1 MSIKLDPLVIE
12 KERKVLELRLM
23 GVTFDVIA
31 QQVGYASPGSA
42 HNAYKRALLRTLREP
57 AQELRELEVA
67 RLDKLLSSIWTKAL
81 RGEIPAIQT
90 SIKIMERRAKLLGLD
105 VPVKIQAEVT
115 TYDGGSDIDREVQ
128 RLADLLAQGESRGRS
143 LLVGEEGSEA

>member
-67 RLDKLLSSIWTKAL
+67 RLDKLLSSIWTEAL

-128 RLADLLAQGESRGRS
+128 RLANLLAQGESGGRS
-143 LLVGEEGSEA
+143 ILVGEEGSED